1 MTPADQATSQAEADP
16 SMEDVLASI
25 RRILDDGTGSLPP
38 PPVEAIQPEPAP
50 SPPPPPA
57 PAAVVPPAPAQVAPA
72 PPAPAPAPEVFIL
85 EPAMMI
91 EEPAPM
97 PPAPMP
103 QASAEQPAMAAY
115 PLIAPETQ
123 NATSGSL
130 SDLVR
135 TLSERQ
141 TQIYRSG
148 PTLEDIVRDEMRP
161 IIKAWLDT
169 NLPPMVE
176 RLVRDE
182 IERVVNRVVGL

>member
-1 MTPADQATSQAEADP
+1 
-16 SMEDVLASI
+16 MEDVLASI

-38 PPVEAIQPEPAP
+38 PPVEAMEPEPAP
-50 SPPPPPA
+50 EPPPPA
-57 PAAVVPPAPAQVAPA
+57 PPAAVAAPAVPAPAVPA
-72 PPAPAPAPEVFIL
+72 DVFIL

-97 PPAPMP
+97 P
-103 QASAEQPAMAAY
+103 QASPEQPAMAAY
-115 PLIAPETQ
+115 PLLAPETQ
-123 NATSGSL
+123 SAASGSL

>member
-1 MTPADQATSQAEADP
+1 MPPADAADAPTDADP

-25 RRILDDGTGSLPP
+25 RRILDDGTGNLPP
-38 PPVEAIQPEPAP
+38 PPVEAMEFEPEPAP
-50 SPPPPPA
+50 AAPPPPA
-57 PAAVVPPAPAQVAPA
+57 PAD
-72 PPAPAPAPEVFIL
+72 VFLL

-97 PPAPMP
+97 S
-103 QASAEQPAMAAY
+103 QASIEDPAIAAY

-123 NATSGSL
+123 NATSGSIG
-130 SDLVR
+130 DLVR
-135 TLSERQ
+135 ALTERQ
-141 TQIYRSG
+141 TQVYRSG

-161 IIKAWLDT
+161 IIKSWLDT